1 MKKRMKKTNCREKA
15 RILLSIIKQ
24 NAAYSYLSTLFGR
37 VVAQICG
44 DDLTSD
50 TFTMNIPV

>member
-24 NAAYSYLSTLFGR
+24 NVAYSYLSTLFGR

-50 TFTMNIPV
+50 TFTINIPV